1 MKIKHPTRY
10 NIIINK
16 IPTYLGTIY
25 RPLKKAEMESNEV
38 MVPLWESLGDII
50 CVACAHLSL

>member
-10 NIIINK
+10 NIINK